1 MPVHTPPTPPHLL
14 QRAAQG
20 HGDELG
26 ALLRAR
32 KERVYQLVTQLLMS
46 PSTASAA
53 PRVRVRPDAE
63 ASDFGVDPKRQPESG
78 EYAVSEALEDADAP
92 LSWLSNWRLLDE
104 LHLAF
109 CALPYAERQALILA
123 DVEGLAGDQVAWLL
137 NLTEAEVLVR
147 RARGRELLQ
156 KQLLASPQTR
166 QSA

>member
-1 MPVHTPPTPPHLL
+1 M
-14 QRAAQG
+14 
-20 HGDELG
+20 GD
-26 ALLRAR
+26 
-32 KERVYQLVTQLLMS
+32 
-46 PSTASAA
+46 
-53 PRVRVRPDAE
+53 
-63 ASDFGVDPKRQPESG
+63 
-78 EYAVSEALEDADAP
+78 ALEEADAP

-137 NLTEAEVLVR
+137 NLTEAEVLAR